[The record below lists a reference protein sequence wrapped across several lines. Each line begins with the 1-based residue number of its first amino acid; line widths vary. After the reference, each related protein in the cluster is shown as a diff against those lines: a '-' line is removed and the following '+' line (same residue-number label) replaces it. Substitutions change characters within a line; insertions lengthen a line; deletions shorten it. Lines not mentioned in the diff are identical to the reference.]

1 MMMLEKT
8 ALPQVEAKKRK
19 REEKMAAKEK
29 KDEKLAESRLKN
41 PNNVKELLAELNKIA
56 NIEYKKAPTHDKKGK
71 VIPNYFYTK
80 HTERDL
86 DWIGD
91 LDIVSLNEVKRA
103 M

>member
-1 MMMLEKT
+1 MMLEKT
-8 ALPQVEAKKRK
+8 GNAGVEAKKRK
-19 REEKMAAKEK
+19 REEKLAAKEK
-29 KDEKLAESRLKN
+29 KDDQLAENRLKN

-71 VIPNYFYTK
+71 VVPNYLYTK
-80 HTERDL
+80 HSERDL

-91 LDIVSLNEVKRA
+91 LDKVSLNEVKRA